1 MTDTGL
7 NFNSLLQAAL
17 SRRPYSTTGDLTGA
31 RTRIIARLRKN
42 AIDLKKEVPIMFPK
56 KGYINIIRM
65 RGASEP
71 SLLLRFHP

>member
-42 AIDLKKEVPIMFPK
+42 ALDLKKEVPIMFP
-56 KGYINIIRM
+56 
-65 RGASEP
+65 
-71 SLLLRFHP
+71 